1 MSFRVKYLLA
11 IFAAVC
17 LSGALG
23 GCTVVRNRYLL
34 DSEARELPLVA
45 RGKKLPPSVHWAWVY
60 EDWYM
65 EHTQRITFEASLTD
79 ARAFAKD
86 IVQDKVVVGGASTV
100 LGDAERAGWKYA
112 RDPLVETGSG
122 FPGGYWVQVAVA
134 PVGEKAH
141 VWLYLSSH

>member
-65 EHTQRITFEASLTD
+65 EHTQTITFEASLSD

-86 IVQDKVVVGGASTV
+86 IVQDKVVVGGDAVV
-100 LGDAERAGWKYA
+100 LVAAESDGWKYA
-112 RDPLVETGSG
+112 KSSLVETGSG
-122 FPGGYWVQVAVA
+122 FPGGYWVQVAVV
-134 PVGEKAH
+134 PVGEKARI
-141 VWLYLSSH
+141 WLHLSSH

>member
-1 MSFRVKYLLA
+1 MSFRVKSLLA
-11 IFAAVC
+11 IFAAMC

-34 DSEARELPLVA
+34 DSEARDLPLVA

-65 EHTQRITFEASLTD
+65 EHTQTITFEASLSD

-86 IVQDKVVVGGASTV
+86 IVQDKVVVGGDSTV
-100 LGDAERAGWKYA
+100 LGDAGRHGWKYA
-112 RDPLVETGSG
+112 QNPLVETGSG

-134 PVGEKAH
+134 PVGEKAR
-141 VWLYLSSH
+141 VWLHLSSQ